1 METPEHDEFDI
12 DPEMERIWREDEDPS
27 FTEIR
32 NTIPEEEVV
41 EEDVEEILEQPED
54 TADTEDSENVE
65 NEVETEDD
73 EIDEEGILEDQPE
86 TEEEESKVEAKGESY
101 KIKANGQEFD
111 FSLDELKQ
119 LAPKAMDYTKKMQE
133 IAPWRKSI
141 SALKESGMGESDV
154 NLMIDALK
162 GDKQA
167 IAEVL
172 KRTSVDALDIDTDS
186 NSEYVP
192 KQYGKDEAV
201 QAIEEIVQS
210 ISTDVEYATT
220 ERVIDHQ
227 WDNASRQTIAQ
238 NPSMIRG
245 LHEDVKN
252 GIYSKVAPIAE
263 KMKALGDGSK
273 SDLEYYI
280 EAGKQFYATAEKTEQ
295 VEVNTVDKKQADI
308 KEMSNKRKAATP
320 TKSNAGKRDVINY
333 LDDNDESFDEWY
345 NALQA
350 RQ

>member
-1 METPEHDEFDI
+1 METPEHDEFNI

-32 NTIPEEEVV
+32 STIPEEE
-41 EEDVEEILEQPED
+41 EEILEQPED
-54 TADTEDSENVE
+54 TADTEDSENE
-65 NEVETEDD
+65 DNEVKTEDD
-73 EIDEEGILEDQPE
+73 ETEEEGIQKDQPE
-86 TEEEESKVEAKGESY
+86 PEVEEPKVEAKSESY
-101 KIKANGQEFD
+101 KVKANGQEFD

-162 GDKQA
+162 GNKQA

-186 NSEYVP
+186 KSEYTP
-192 KQYGKDEAV
+192 KQYGKDETV

-210 ISTDVEYATT
+210 ISADVEYATT

-227 WDNASRQTIAQ
+227 WDNASRQAMAK

-263 KMKALGDGSK
+263 KMKALGDGRL

-280 EAGKQFYATAEKTEQ
+280 EAGKQFYANAEKTAQ

-320 TKSNAGKRDVINY
+320 TRSGSGKRDVINY
-333 LDDNDESFDEWY
+333 LDDNDESYDEWY
-345 NALQA
+345 KSLQA

>member
-1 METPEHDEFDI
+1 METPEHDEFNI

-32 NTIPEEEVV
+32 STIPEEE
-41 EEDVEEILEQPED
+41 EEILEQPED
-54 TADTEDSENVE
+54 TADTEDSENE
-65 NEVETEDD
+65 DNEVDTEDD
-73 EIDEEGILEDQPE
+73 ETEEEGIQKDQPE
-86 TEEEESKVEAKGESY
+86 AEVEEPKVEAKSESY

-111 FSLDELKQ
+111 FSIEELKQ

-162 GDKQA
+162 GNKQA

-172 KRTSVDALDIDTDS
+172 KRTSIDALDIDTDS
-186 NSEYVP
+186 KSEYTP
-192 KQYGKDEAV
+192 KQYGKDETV

-210 ISTDVEYATT
+210 ISADVEYATT

-227 WDNASRQTIAQ
+227 WDNASRQAMAK

-263 KMKALGDGSK
+263 KMKALGDGRL

-280 EAGKQFYATAEKTEQ
+280 EAGKQFYANAQKTAQ

-320 TKSNAGKRDVINY
+320 TRSGSGKRDVINY
-333 LDDNDESFDEWY
+333 LDDNDESYDEWY
-345 NALQA
+345 KSLQA

>member
-32 NTIPEEEVV
+32 STIPEEE
-41 EEDVEEILEQPED
+41 EEILEQPED
-54 TADTEDSENVE
+54 TADTEDSENE
-65 NEVETEDD
+65 DNEVETEDD
-73 EIDEEGILEDQPE
+73 ETEEEGIQKDQPE
-86 TEEEESKVEAKGESY
+86 AEVEEPKVEAKSESY
-101 KIKANGQEFD
+101 KVKANGQEFD

-162 GDKQA
+162 GNKQA

-186 NSEYVP
+186 KSEYTP
-192 KQYGKDEAV
+192 KQYGKDETV

-210 ISTDVEYATT
+210 ISADVEYATT

-227 WDNASRQTIAQ
+227 WDNASRQAMAK

-263 KMKALGDGSK
+263 KMKALGDGRK

-280 EAGKQFYATAEKTEQ
+280 EAGKQFYANAEKTAQ

-320 TKSNAGKRDVINY
+320 TRSGSGKRDVINY
-333 LDDNDESFDEWY
+333 LDDNDESYDEWY
-345 NALQA
+345 KSLQA

>member
-1 METPEHDEFDI
+1 METPENDEFTI
-12 DPEMERIWREDEDPS
+12 DPEMERIWREEEDPS

-32 NTIPEEEVV
+32 STIPEEE
-41 EEDVEEILEQPED
+41 EDEEILEQPEEP
-54 TADTEDSENVE
+54 AETEDSKD
-65 NEVETEDD
+65 EVEV
-73 EIDEEGILEDQPE
+73 EETDE
-86 TEEEESKVEAKGESY
+86 TEVEEESTEDKPEATEEKAVTETKSESY
-101 KIKANGQEFD
+101 RVKANGAEYD

-141 SALKESGMGESDV
+141 SALKESGMGEADV

-162 GDKQA
+162 GDKSA

-172 KRTSVDALDIDTDS
+172 KRTSIDALDIDTES
-186 NSEYVP
+186 KVEYEP
-192 KQYGKDEAV
+192 KQYGKDESV

-210 ISTDVEYATT
+210 ISKDVEYATT
-220 ERVIDHQ
+220 ERVIDNQ
-227 WDNASRQTIAQ
+227 WDNASRATMAK
-238 NPSMIRG
+238 NPEMIRA
-245 LHEDVKN
+245 LHEDVKT

-273 SDLEYYI
+273 SDLEYYM
-280 EAGKQFYATAEKTEQ
+280 EAGKHYYNAVENTAK
-295 VEVNTVDKKQADI
+295 VEVPNVNVKQTDI
-308 KEMSNKRKAATP
+308 KEMADKRKAATP

-333 LDDNDESFDEWY
+333 LDDNDEDYEEWY
-345 NALQA
+345 KALQA